1 VDSHGHYNWRDEPQG
16 TAVSSVL
23 LLFVFVAA
31 AVFLVG
37 MAVMTPWDNGS
48 APAATEVQVP
58 PPTAEGAPPPAVEQ
72 PAPAQ

>member
-1 VDSHGHYNWRDEPQG
+1 VYSHGYNWREEPEG
-16 TAVSSVL
+16 TAVSSIL

-48 APAATEVQVP
+48 APATTEVQVP
-58 PPTAEGAPPPAVEQ
+58 PAEGVPPPAVEQ